1 MRAMTCAAL
10 TSRLLPAS
18 AVQSARVADGYAS
31 TDTPSEI
38 NNRHADIRIVSS

>member
-10 TSRLLPAS
+10 TSGLLPGS

-31 TDTPSEI
+31 TDTPIDI
-38 NNRHADIRIVSS
+38 NNKFSKNRIVSS